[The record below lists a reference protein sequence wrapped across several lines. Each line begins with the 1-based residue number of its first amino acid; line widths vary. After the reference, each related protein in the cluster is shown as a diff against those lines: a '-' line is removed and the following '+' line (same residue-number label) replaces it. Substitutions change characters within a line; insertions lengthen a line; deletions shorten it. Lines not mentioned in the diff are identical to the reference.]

1 MRNTR
6 LPLEDSPPQP
16 TEKEPLGTNNKKH
29 ITQKG
34 NKSTVIKS
42 SVGTYGL
49 PSRASI
55 LYQHGNHQRNSVGC
69 VGISRIPSRLTL
81 SVPTA
86 VLMELCH
93 SVSLSS
99 A

>member
-6 LPLEDSPPQP
+6 FPLKDSPPQP
-16 TEKEPLGTNNKKH
+16 TKKEPLDTNNKKH
-29 ITQKG
+29 ITEKG
-34 NKSTVIKS
+34 NKSTVIKA

-55 LYQHGNHQRNSVGC
+55 LYQHGNHQRNSIGR
-69 VGISRIPSRLTL
+69 VGISLIPSRLTL

-99 A
+99 S